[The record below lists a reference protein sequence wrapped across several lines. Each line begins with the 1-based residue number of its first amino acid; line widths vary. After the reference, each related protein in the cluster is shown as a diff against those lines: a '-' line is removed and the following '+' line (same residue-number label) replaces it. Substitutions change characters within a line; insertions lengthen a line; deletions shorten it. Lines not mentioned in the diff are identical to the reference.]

1 MLNFKPRVD
10 KVQMDQT
17 TRGFTVICPKEN
29 EEVAVVRARLHHNYS
44 VNLIDLYCTSIY
56 TYYMIQESNTK
67 SISIRKKKKK
77 STTYISTIQRSSE

>member
-1 MLNFKPRVD
+1 MLNFKLPID
-10 KVQMDQT
+10 KVQTGQT
-17 TRGFTVICPKEN
+17 TGGFSVICPKEN

-44 VNLIDLYCTSIY
+44 VNIIDLYCSSIY

-77 STTYISTIQRSSE
+77 KAKSTT